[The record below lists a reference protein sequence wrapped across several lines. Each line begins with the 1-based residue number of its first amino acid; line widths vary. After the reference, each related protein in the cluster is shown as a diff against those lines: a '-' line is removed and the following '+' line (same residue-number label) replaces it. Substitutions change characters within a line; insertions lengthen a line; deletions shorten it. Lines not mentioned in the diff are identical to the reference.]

1 MTSFGSFLS
10 SQLASVWCP
19 EREIGGTRNI
29 LETQYRP
36 QHVGV
41 LLQRIANH
49 RRDVRL
55 RSRPCDHSS
64 VNTKKSSLLVPRLP
78 NYVPALRQGIG
89 FYSSPIQSRSSPP
102 PPLPPLLLCSI
113 FILFHSAS
121 SLLPRRLFPFE
132 PSASSQSYRLRPLKC
147 KVAIEEPIDLV
158 YSLYTSISA
167 ESRQRELPGENK
179 RGAWEENATAGLEGT
194 LVAIFLAP
202 DAMCFSLLLLMPRW

>member
-1 MTSFGSFLS
+1 MSACDRDLVTT
-10 SQLASVWCP
+10 AVWI
-19 EREIGGTRNI
+19 R
-29 LETQYRP
+29 
-36 QHVGV
+36 
-41 LLQRIANH
+41 
-49 RRDVRL
+49 
-55 RSRPCDHSS
+55 
-64 VNTKKSSLLVPRLP
+64 KSLLCWS
-78 NYVPALRQGIG
+78 PAFRITCRHWGKALVSIILLSKAGLL
-89 FYSSPIQSRSSPP
+89 PP

-158 YSLYTSISA
+158 YSLYTPISA
-167 ESRQRELPGENK
+167 ESRQRELPDENT

>member
-1 MTSFGSFLS
+1 MPREGDWWHPKYIRDAVQTTARRRSAPKDRQPPS
-10 SQLASVWCP
+10 WCP
-19 EREIGGTRNI
+19 LAIATLWPQQCEYEKVFSAGPPPSELRAGTEAR
-29 LETQYRP
+29 
-36 QHVGV
+36 HWF
-41 LLQRIANH
+41 LLFSYPKP
-49 RRDVRL
+49 V
-55 RSRPCDHSS
+55 
-64 VNTKKSSLLVPRLP
+64 
-78 NYVPALRQGIG
+78 
-89 FYSSPIQSRSSPP
+89 FSPPP

-158 YSLYTSISA
+158 YSLYTPISA
-167 ESRQRELPGENK
+167 ESRQRELPDENT